1 MQARTSVFLMMIMV
15 CFSVLAVEP
24 DLKMSQTAPISDP
37 LNLTK
42 DSGLHPAATNE
53 SWYISGFVENE
64 QSDKFAY
71 YFVVHRVNGQFSYFT
86 QVLSM
91 QTGQV
96 IYKSTEQAEL
106 SLATRQGINFKIGDG
121 FLRYNDI
128 NDSWTFGVDSK
139 EGFNLRVESLPM
151 HSQAISHLNNV
162 SFYSLQSKRV
172 NGQLSKKNKSEF
184 VTASNAWVAHQWG
197 EPKPQA
203 NIQVERLLCR
213 FLDNQGVMMVRA
225 HQGNDVVFSLAD
237 LLDNYGESH
246 PVSQF
251 SIITQTDKSHW
262 NVKLVSPKKGFDV
275 LTEKPFKVAQGNA
288 STDYYLGVVQE
299 ANENAGSCM
308 IIKENPIIVRADSAV
323 PAKGA
328 DKYMAKLRQSASL
341 MH

>member
-1 MQARTSVFLMMIMV
+1 MRVRAGIFLMIMMVCGSVF
-15 CFSVLAVEP
+15 SAGP
-24 DLKMSQTAPISDP
+24 DLKVSQTAPISDP

-42 DSGLHPAATNE
+42 DSSLHPAASNE
-53 SWYISGFVENE
+53 SWYLSGFVENE
-64 QSDKFAY
+64 QADRFAY
-71 YFVVHRVNGQFSYFT
+71 YFVVHRVNDKFSYFT

-96 IYKSTEQAEL
+96 IYKSTEQTEL

-139 EGFNLRVESLPM
+139 DGFNLRVESLPM
-151 HSQAISHLNNV
+151 GSQAISHLNQV

-172 NGQLSKKNKSEF
+172 NGQLSKNNKSEF
-184 VTASNAWVAHQWG
+184 VTASNAWVAHQWR

-225 HQGNDVVFSLAD
+225 HKGTDVVFSLAD

-251 SIITQTDKSHW
+251 SLITQTDKTHW
-262 NVKLVSPKKGFDV
+262 NVKLVSPKKRFDV
-275 LTEKPFKVAQGNA
+275 LTEKPFKVTLGNA
-288 STDYYLGVVQE
+288 STDYYLGVVKE
-299 ANENAGSCM
+299 GNENSGSCM
-308 IIKENPIIVRADSAV
+308 IIKENSTLARTDAPVR
-323 PAKGA
+323 AKGA
-328 DKYMAKLRQSASL
+328 DK
-341 MH
+341 